1 MADETQS
8 LTEAFGGVDPLHKPE
23 DTGDVTGVENETP
36 TAGEMNVTPGEVPG
50 NVTPAPDDPSEL
62 DIVEQ
67 GQERPSNVAPAPEH
81 TDPELVTPQPVYTR
95 DGGDVAV
102 TAIAGAQWLR
112 SPYVTAV
119 DPERPLFYF
128 AHDVLA
134 DPHPH
139 GDGSGGI
146 WHVYHGPV
154 RVAETV

>member
-1 MADETQS
+1 MDEQQVGHDETQS

-23 DTGDVTGVENETP
+23 DTGDVTAVENETP
-36 TAGEMNVTPGEVPG
+36 TAGEMNVTPGEVP
-50 NVTPAPDDPSEL
+50 P
-62 DIVEQ
+62 
-67 GQERPSNVAPAPEH
+67 NVAPAPED
-81 TDPELVTPQPVYTR
+81 TGPPQGQMVTPKPVYTR

-128 AHDVLA
+128 VHDELGNA
-134 DPHPH
+134 NAA